1 MNSKL
6 MQAPN
11 VTVRAINRGLSQVD
25 DVMFDLICKVSSF
38 TIQQLGIQEHLMV
51 TVLAA
56 EMVWADEDNK
66 HLSEGFGYA
75 QPGLFHVVMSGMKP
89 SIETRDTWL
98 AQMTEETIREIV
110 HCYLETLPVLVGSE
124 PALDEEFRLVE
135 KTLEAYHA
143 NQSNL

>member
-1 MNSKL
+1 MNSKV

-25 DVMFDLICKVSSF
+25 DAMFDLICKASSF
-38 TIQQLGIQEHLMV
+38 AIQQLGIQEHLMV

-56 EMVWADEDNK
+56 ESVWASEDNDE
-66 HLSEGFGYA
+66 LSEGFGYA
-75 QPGLFHVVMSGMKP
+75 QSGLFHVVMSGMRP
-89 SIETRDTWL
+89 SDESMDEWL
-98 AQMTEETIREIV
+98 AEMTRETIQGIV
-110 HCYLETLPVLVGSE
+110 QCYLETLPVLIGYG
-124 PALDEEFRLVE
+124 PTLGEEFRLVE